1 MREMLESILSTW
13 QLYWGEGGYQYLFFA
28 AFVYLF
34 LFRRK
39 KKCAAYTLVYL
50 AVILVI
56 FWFPPIAYVIR
67 KCIGE
72 SVYWRTLWLLPTV
85 PVLALAGAELIKE
98 RKSKA
103 VQLFLLLAC
112 VGMAVF
118 CGTGMYQ
125 AGNYIKVHNYQKV
138 PDEAAAICEM
148 IRSRTPDEEV
158 RLATDDYLASYIRV
172 YDPSIQM
179 PYGRAGRGA
188 RGQRSRLLYQEMIA
202 PEPSMKKIAGLSRKK
217 NCDYVAVKLS
227 TEPEKTQKQKTSF
240 QKRGYEEVGTVNA
253 YTLFERKEEK

>member
-13 QLYWGEGGYQYLFFA
+13 QLYWGEGWYQYLFLA

-34 LFRRK
+34 LFKRK
-39 KKCAAYTLVYL
+39 KKWVSYTLVYL

-56 FWFPPIAYVIR
+56 FWFPPIAYVIC
-67 KCIGE
+67 KCIGA

-85 PVLALAGAELIKE
+85 PVLALAGAELIQD

-103 VQLFLLLAC
+103 VRLLLVLVC
-112 VGMAVF
+112 VGTAVF

-125 AGNYIKVHNYQKV
+125 AGNYVKVHNYQKV

-148 IRSRTPDEEV
+148 IRARTPEEV
-158 RLATDDYLASYIRV
+158 RLATDDHLASYIRV

-188 RGQRSRLLYQEMIA
+188 KGQRSRLLYQEMIA
-202 PEPSMKKIAGLSRKK
+202 PEPSMVKIAGLSRKK
-217 NCDYVAVKLS
+217 GCDYVAVKLS
-227 TEPEKTQKQKTSF
+227 LDMEKATKQKKSF
-240 QKRGYEEVGTVNA
+240 QKKGYEEIGSVNE
-253 YTLFERKEEK
+253 YTLFGLKKEK